1 MALNRR
7 TRSEMQILSELREA
21 TKNRDTE
28 KMLELEEEL
37 NTLEFKVD
45 ESDWEP
51 DPDYRR
57 QIDEMRLSLEEAE
70 KSIKDIAASSDAA
83 WKVRFEEME
92 NHLKSLGDRLKE
104 FRTRVRG
111 FFLE

>member
-1 MALNRR
+1 MEGE
-7 TRSEMQILSELREA
+7 TRDYFERKIRNM
-21 TKNRDTE
+21 T
-28 KMLELEEEL
+28 LELEEEL